1 MAGTLVHNYEKAKKN
16 KKGFVIRKKSKERKR
31 SIAKSIAILFSLFVL
46 RFIFT
51 VASKLEHSFVC
62 MYYTVQ
68 YTVQYKKKGRIF
80 FELIFLKNLV

>member
-51 VASKLEHSFVC
+51 VASLNIHSSVC
-62 MYYTVQ
+62 TTLYSTLYNIKRRV
-68 YTVQYKKKGRIF
+68 GF
-80 FELIFLKNLV
+80 FSS